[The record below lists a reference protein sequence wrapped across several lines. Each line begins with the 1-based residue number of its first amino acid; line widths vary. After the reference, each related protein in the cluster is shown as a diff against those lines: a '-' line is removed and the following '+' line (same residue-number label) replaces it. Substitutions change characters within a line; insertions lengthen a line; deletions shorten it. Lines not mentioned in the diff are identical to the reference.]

1 MTTISQTIDPSMS
14 NDQIYDV
21 LESRLKLFTSLWF
34 ATLTDAH
41 NNLQFTAILFEVFKT
56 KTLMDM
62 VLCMR
67 KY

>member
-1 MTTISQTIDPSMS
+1 MTANQMIDPSMS

-21 LESRLKLFTSLWF
+21 LEARLKLYTGLWF

-41 NNLQFTAILFEVFKT
+41 NNLQFTAILCEIFKT

-62 VLCMR
+62 VLCLR